1 MYVVGAY
8 IVSTLTG
15 MRYPDFVNSRIFKP
29 LGMTSS
35 TYSINAALRT
45 GKFTETWTSFGRRIP
60 PLVKEEYVDITAGF
74 GGVISSVEDLV
85 RHVYLDNTRNI

>member
-1 MYVVGAY
+1 MYVVGSY

-35 TYSINAALRT
+35 TYSIDAALQT
-45 GKFTETWTSFGRRIP
+45 GRFTNAWTSFGRLIP
-60 PLVKEEYVDITAGF
+60 PWIEENGVDITAGP
-74 GGVISSVEDLV
+74 GGVISSVEDLA
-85 RHVYLDNTRNI
+85 RHVIRGT